1 MKVTTN
7 RGVVLD
13 TDHIGAKNITNYA
26 VSLDFKNLVC
36 CLAKF
41 PEGTEEYVLL
51 ENNEPIYSSTR
62 MEDVGSHI
70 DKLFIERQFV
80 SHKQRNMKH
89 K

>member
-1 MKVTTN
+1 MKVTTD

-36 CLAKF
+36 CLATF
-41 PEGTEEYVLL
+41 PNGTKEYVLL

-62 MEDVGSHI
+62 MEDVGTHIGRLFI
-70 DKLFIERQFV
+70 DKQFE
-80 SHKQRNMKH
+80 
-89 K
+89 